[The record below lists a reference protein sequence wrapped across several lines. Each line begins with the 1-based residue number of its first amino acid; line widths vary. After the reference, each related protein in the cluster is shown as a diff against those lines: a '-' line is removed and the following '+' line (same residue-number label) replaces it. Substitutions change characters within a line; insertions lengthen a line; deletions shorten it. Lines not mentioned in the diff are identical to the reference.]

1 MYAIIRAGGKQSKVR
16 PGDLLDVERIR
27 HAGDEVE
34 FTPLFVVG
42 EDGEAIADRAK
53 LDKIK
58 VRAKVLG
65 ESMGPKVDVF
75 KYQPKSGY
83 RRRQGHRQRYTT
95 IQVTAIDLPAASAA
109 TKTTTAAEK
118 PATAAKKPA
127 AAATRTTTAA
137 KKPAAA
143 ATKTATA
150 AKKPAAAATRTT
162 TAAKKPAAAAKKPT
176 AAAKKPA
183 AAKRPTAAAKMPAAA
198 KKEAARKPA
207 RRKKPQED

>member
-27 HAGDEVE
+27 HPGDEIE

-42 EDGEAIADRAK
+42 DDGEAIADRAE
-53 LDKIK
+53 LDKIT

-95 IQVTAIDLPAASAA
+95 IQVTAIDLPAAGKVVA
-109 TKTTTAAEK
+109 AAE
-118 PATAAKKPA
+118 TES
-127 AAATRTTTAA
+127 
-137 KKPAAA
+137 
-143 ATKTATA
+143 
-150 AKKPAAAATRTT
+150 
-162 TAAKKPAAAAKKPT
+162 AAKKPAAAAKKPAAAKT
-176 AAAKKPA
+176 ESAAKKPA
-183 AAKRPTAAAKMPAAA
+183 AAARKPAAA
-198 KKEAARKPA
+198 KTESAAKKPATAARKPA
-207 RRKKPQED
+207 AAKTESTAKKPATAKKETSRKPTASRRKKSQED